1 MTAAFPVST
10 SVHGGP
16 PNAFSESGGSRY
28 RRGVLSE
35 IPANIPPWLRS
46 LYEPEQLMQLSGDAD
61 AATATEAEQFI
72 DDPRN
77 VVWVWKDWQRAEL
90 QSTLNE
96 AGERADA
103 AFALLDEGSHCEF
116 LWGGA
121 SGYPSVVFPTG
132 DPTRFVEAQPFE
144 ARELVGRLHEY
155 NGQHHISR
163 EQPIAEFRLQTE
175 PD

>member
-1 MTAAFPVST
+1 MLAC
-10 SVHGGP
+10 
-16 PNAFSESGGSRY
+16 RY

-46 LYEPEQLMQLSGDAD
+46 LYEAEQLLQLSGETD

-72 DDPRN
+72 ENPRD
-77 VVWVWKDWQRAEL
+77 VVWVWKDWQRADL
-90 QSTLNE
+90 AAALDE
-96 AGERADA
+96 AGEQREA
-103 AFALLDEGSHCEF
+103 AFALLDEGLHCEF

-121 SGYPSVVFPTG
+121 SGLPSVVFPTG
-132 DPTRFVEAQPFE
+132 DPTQFVEAQPFE
-144 ARELVGRLHEY
+144 NRELVGRLHDY

-163 EQPIAEFRLQTE
+163 EQPIAEFRLQTT